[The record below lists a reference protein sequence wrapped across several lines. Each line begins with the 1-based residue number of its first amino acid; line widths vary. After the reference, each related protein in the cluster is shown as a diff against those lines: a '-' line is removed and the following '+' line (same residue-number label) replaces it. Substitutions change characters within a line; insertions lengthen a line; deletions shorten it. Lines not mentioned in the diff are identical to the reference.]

1 MPFAALRCCLLL
13 SLLSGA
19 GAAYGQAP
27 AEDAPSAPA
36 AVAPAPAPAPAA
48 VRAPSNPTAPAQ
60 THPSATSVTPPLLP
74 PDLTTD
80 HTLTLPAGALPARTL
95 HFSATAGAIRLHDD
109 KGAPRADIAFI
120 AYQLHGAEPRS
131 RNVTFV
137 LNGGP
142 GFASGWL
149 QVGAVG
155 PWRIALGGDATAPSA
170 SPEPLPNAE
179 TWLDFTD
186 LVFID
191 PVDTGYSRVLTTN
204 DDVRKRML
212 SVDGDISYLAEVI
225 RDWLDRFGREA
236 SPKYILGE
244 SYGGFRAPRLAR
256 ELASAQGVGVS
267 GLVLVSPVLEM
278 MWHNFIFDPFYFAVR
293 LPSMAA
299 AALAVHAPH
308 GGAPQG
314 GGPQGSGSQGGGS
327 QGGGSLGGGPVTRA
341 QLADAEHYAET
352 DFLVDT
358 TQGERDPAAI
368 ARRSARVAELT
379 GLDPALVQRY
389 HGLIDN
395 DTFLHELDR
404 AAGRVG
410 SAYDATITSADP
422 WPLWPASEYA
432 DPVLEALMAP
442 VSSAMVAIYQ
452 TQLNWRPD
460 YAYRLQ
466 SPTAFRQWDWGRGAL
481 SPPQSVAAMRTAL
494 ALDPRLHVL
503 IAHGLFD
510 LVTPYFGTQLL
521 LDQIPQAGLGERIRL
536 VTYPGGHMFY
546 SQDASRAA
554 FREDARRLILG
565 Q

>member
-1 MPFAALRCCLLL
+1 MPSAALRCCLLL
-13 SLLSGA
+13 AMLIGA
-19 GAAYGQAP
+19 GAAYGQTP
-27 AEDAPSAPA
+27 AEVATPAPPA
-36 AVAPAPAPAPAA
+36 A
-48 VRAPSNPTAPAQ
+48 APAQ
-60 THPSATSVTPPLLP
+60 THPTVPAPTNPSMPAHPTATSANPPLLP
-74 PDLTTD
+74 PDITTD
-80 HTLTLPAGALPARTL
+80 HTLTLPAGTLPARTL
-95 HFSATAGAIRLHDD
+95 HFSATAGAIRLRDG

-120 AYQLHGAEPRS
+120 AYQLHGAEPHN

-155 PWRIALGGDATAPSA
+155 PWRIALGGDATTPSA

-204 DDVRKRML
+204 DDVRKRL
-212 SVDGDISYLAEVI
+212 FSVDGDISYLAEVI

-236 SPKYILGE
+236 SPKYVLGE

-267 GLVLVSPVLEM
+267 GLVLVSPALEM
-278 MWHNFIFDPFYFAVR
+278 MWHNFVFDPFYFAVR

-299 AALAVHAPH
+299 AARAAHA
-308 GGAPQG
+308 
-314 GGPQGSGSQGGGS
+314 SQGGGA
-327 QGGGSLGGGPVTRA
+327 QGGPVTRA
-341 QLADAEHYAET
+341 QLAGAEHYAAT
-352 DFLVDT
+352 DFLVDA
-358 TQGERDPAAI
+358 TQGESDPAAI

-379 GLDPALVQRY
+379 GLDPGLVQRY

-442 VSSAMVAIYQ
+442 VSSAMVAIYE
-452 TQLNWRPD
+452 TQLNWRPE

-466 SPTAFRQWDWGRGAL
+466 SPTAFRQWDWGRGGL

-546 SQDASRAA
+546 TQDASRAA
-554 FREDARRLILG
+554 FREEARKLILG